1 MHDSHLQ
8 PDTERANTNAVE
20 ADSARRGRNTGGS
33 TISSYHAG
41 GVGSARGSG
50 ACDCPRI
57 EERSSTTA
65 PIGGAGD
72 DGMIRV
78 RDAHLRNLKH
88 QDVSLP
94 RNALVAVTGV
104 SGSGKSSLAFG
115 TLHGEAQRRYLESVA
130 PFARRLIGGAV
141 DPQVGSV
148 EGLPPTVALQQGAQ
162 AGGARSTVGTVSNL
176 SNTIRLLYSRC
187 GDYPAGVR
195 ERHGGRLDS
204 DSFSPNTT
212 AGMCP
217 ECQGTGVVHEPTEE
231 SMVPDPSLSID
242 EGAIAAWPGAW
253 LGKNFHDIV
262 AELGF
267 PMDIPW
273 RDIPRADRDWI
284 LFTDERPVVTIH
296 PHRGADQ
303 IQRTYEG
310 TWRSVASYLRKT
322 LAETGSDSTR
332 RRVLS
337 FMKSSRCGVC
347 DGRRLIVDALSV
359 EYLDLPIDSLG
370 ALPLEEVLSR
380 FAERRASVPADTA
393 RGNSSAAVSAVG
405 GSASATVSAV
415 GDSASAAVSE
425 RQEATETSVTSD
437 TETTED
443 AAESPAVEGSSA
455 AAPAGG
461 DSASAA
467 APAGEDS
474 ASAEAERILLEQSIP
489 TLESVV
495 DLGLG
500 HLSLDRATSTLSA
513 GELQRLR
520 LASQLRSGLFGVAY
534 VLDEPSAGL
543 HPEERRAVMRLIRG
557 FLDAGNSVL
566 LVEHDMHLVA
576 EADWIVDVG
585 PGAGEHGGEIL
596 YSGPVKSQNPTRL
609 RDPNASQAESC
620 CPTPSQGSAT
630 TAALKANQHP
640 VVPQS
645 RVTARYQAADAS
657 PAAKSS
663 AGANAT
669 PVGDAAPAGGSSPA
683 GAGMGTADRPST
695 SRCSDTDSAGGTGG
709 AGGPDVAG
717 GAGLAGI
724 DCPTGRALAAGPLK
738 LTTDAEARTPS
749 GTLSLTDIN
758 ERTLNSLDVKFGLG
772 TFTAITG
779 VSGSGKSTLLHTL
792 ANSLREQV
800 KTTVDDGD
808 VASKSKGSADK
819 ATAKLSADLNSD
831 IAINRLVQISQKPIG
846 RTPRSCLATYT
857 GLFDRVRKLFA
868 QTDEA
873 KRRGWTVSRFSYNVT
888 QGRCPTCSGEG
899 QIEVELVFLPGS
911 YTPCP
916 DCHGA
921 RYNAETLEVTW
932 NGRTIADVLELT
944 VAEAR
949 EVFADED
956 AIARALRALSA
967 VGLDYL
973 RLGQPATELSG
984 GEAQRIKLATEL
996 QRAQRGHTV
1005 YLMDEPTTGLHPADV
1020 DLLVTELQ
1028 RLVDNGNTVVVV
1040 EHDMRVAAQADRV
1053 LEMGPGAGARGG
1065 QIVADGSPAAVAQTD
1080 TATGRVLAERS

>member
-1 MHDSHLQ
+1 MHVSHLQ
-8 PDTERANTNAVE
+8 PDA
-20 ADSARRGRNTGGS
+20 
-33 TISSYHAG
+33 
-41 GVGSARGSG
+41 
-50 ACDCPRI
+50 
-57 EERSSTTA
+57 
-65 PIGGAGD
+65 
-72 DGMIRV
+72 MIRV

-141 DPQVGSV
+141 DPRVGSV
-148 EGLPPTVALQQGAQ
+148 EGLPPTVALRQGAQ

-187 GDYPAGVR
+187 GQYPAGVR

-253 LGKNFHDIV
+253 LGKNFRDIV

-273 RDIPRADRDWI
+273 REIPKADRDWI
-284 LFTDERPVVTIH
+284 LYTDERPVVTIH

-359 EYLDLPIDSLG
+359 GYLGLPIDSLG
-370 ALPLEEVLSR
+370 ALPLEDVLSR
-380 FAERRASVPADTA
+380 FAERRASMPADTA
-393 RGNSSAAVSAVG
+393 RGQADIY
-405 GSASATVSAV
+405 ATTGRRLA
-415 GDSASAAVSE
+415 
-425 RQEATETSVTSD
+425 QH
-437 TETTED
+437 
-443 AAESPAVEGSSA
+443 
-455 AAPAGG
+455 APAGG
-461 DSASAA
+461 DSSAA
-467 APAGEDS
+467 
-474 ASAEAERILLEQSIP
+474 AEAERILLSQAIP

-585 PGAGEHGGEIL
+585 PGAGELGGKIL
-596 YSGPVKSQNPTRL
+596 YSGPAGDSSA
-609 RDPNASQAESC
+609 DANAAGTGME
-620 CPTPSQGSAT
+620 
-630 TAALKANQHP
+630 
-640 VVPQS
+640 
-645 RVTARYQAADAS
+645 AADHADGCR
-657 PAAKSS
+657 AK
-663 AGANAT
+663 
-669 PVGDAAPAGGSSPA
+669 DC
-683 GAGMGTADRPST
+683 
-695 SRCSDTDSAGGTGG
+695 RCSETGG
-709 AGGPDVAG
+709 VGGPDVAGNAGGPDVAG
-717 GAGLAGI
+717 GAGLAGL

-758 ERTLNSLDVKFGLG
+758 ERTLKSLDVKFGLG

-779 VSGSGKSTLLHTL
+779 VSGSGKSTLLYTL
-792 ANSLREQV
+792 ANSLRERV
-800 KTTVDDGD
+800 KTSVDDGD
-808 VASKSKGSADK
+808 VASKSKGPAEKTGSAR
-819 ATAKLSADLNSD
+819 ATTVELSADLNSD

-921 RYNAETLEVTW
+921 RYNSETLEVTW

-949 EVFADED
+949 EVFADEE

-1020 DLLVTELQ
+1020 DLLMTELQ
-1028 RLVDNGNTVVVV
+1028 RLVNNGNTVVVV

-1065 QIVADGSPAAVAQTD
+1065 QVVADGSPATVAQTD
-1080 TATGRVLAERS
+1080 TATGRVLAERSSS

>member
-1 MHDSHLQ
+1 
-8 PDTERANTNAVE
+8 
-20 ADSARRGRNTGGS
+20 
-33 TISSYHAG
+33 
-41 GVGSARGSG
+41 
-50 ACDCPRI
+50 
-57 EERSSTTA
+57 
-65 PIGGAGD
+65 
-72 DGMIRV
+72 MIRV

-88 QDVSLP
+88 QDVELP

-141 DPQVGSV
+141 DPRVGSV
-148 EGLPPTVALQQGAQ
+148 DGLPPTVALEQGAR

-176 SNTIRLLYSRC
+176 SNTVRLLYSRC
-187 GDYPAGVR
+187 GEYPAEVR
-195 ERHGGRLDS
+195 KRHGGRLAS
-204 DSFSPNTT
+204 DCFSPNTT

-217 ECQGTGVVHEPTEE
+217 ECQGTGVVHEPTEQT
-231 SMVPDPSLSID
+231 MVPDPSLSID

-267 PMDIPW
+267 PMDVPW
-273 RDIPRADRDWI
+273 KDIPQADREWI

-332 RRVLS
+332 KRVLS
-337 FMKSSRCGVC
+337 FMRSSRCGVC
-347 DGRRLIVDALSV
+347 AGRRLIVDALSV
-359 EYLDLPIDSLG
+359 EYLGLPIDSLG
-370 ALPLEEVLSR
+370 ALPLEDVLEHFAARRDSTALTAAETSATAE
-380 FAERRASVPADTA
+380 AER
-393 RGNSSAAVSAVG
+393 
-405 GSASATVSAV
+405 
-415 GDSASAAVSE
+415 ASAA
-425 RQEATETSVTSD
+425 
-437 TETTED
+437 
-443 AAESPAVEGSSA
+443 
-455 AAPAGG
+455 
-461 DSASAA
+461 
-467 APAGEDS
+467 
-474 ASAEAERILLEQSIP
+474 AEAERILLDQAIP

-500 HLSLDRATSTLSA
+500 HLSLDRAAATLSA
-513 GELQRLR
+513 GEMQRLR

-543 HPEERRAVMRLIRG
+543 HPEERRAVMKLIRG

-585 PGAGEHGGEIL
+585 PGAGELGGEIL
-596 YSGPVKSQNPTRL
+596 YSGPAANPY
-609 RDPNASQAESC
+609 AAER
-620 CPTPSQGSAT
+620 PGP
-630 TAALKANQHP
+630 AAKP
-640 VVPQS
+640 
-645 RVTARYQAADAS
+645 S
-657 PAAKSS
+657 PAANPTP
-663 AGANAT
+663 AANPNPAEESR
-669 PVGDAAPAGGSSPA
+669 GAGGS
-683 GAGMGTADRPST
+683 
-695 SRCSDTDSAGGTGG
+695 
-709 AGGPDVAG
+709 
-717 GAGLAGI
+717 AGLAEL
-724 DCPTGRALAAGPLK
+724 DSPTGRALAAGPLE
-738 LTTDAEARTPS
+738 LVSDADARTPS
-749 GTLSLTDIN
+749 GKLRLTDIN
-758 ERTLNSLDVKFGLG
+758 ERTLNSLNVDFGLG
-772 TFTAITG
+772 AFTAITG
-779 VSGSGKSTLLHTL
+779 VSGSGKSTLLHVLADTL
-792 ANSLREQV
+792 SEQV
-800 KTTVDDGD
+800 KTAVNDGD
-808 VASKSKGSADK
+808 VASKGKNPAQTEIASPNPSATLSATLSADK
-819 ATAKLSADLNSD
+819 TID
-831 IAINRLVQISQKPIG
+831 RLVQISQKPIG

-857 GLFDRVRKLFA
+857 GLFDKVRKIFA
-868 QTDEA
+868 QTDAA
-873 KRRGWTVSRFSYNVT
+873 KQRGWTVSRFSYNVT

-921 RYNAETLEVTW
+921 RYNAETLAVTW
-932 NGRTIADVLELT
+932 NGRTIADVLGLT

-949 EVFADED
+949 EVFADEA
-956 AIARALRALSA
+956 AIARALQALSA

-1028 RLVDNGNTVVVV
+1028 RLVDSGNTVVVV
-1040 EHDMRVAAQADRV
+1040 EHDMRVVAQTDR
-1053 LEMGPGAGARGG
+1053 LIEMGPGAGARGG
-1065 QIVADGSPAAVAQTD
+1065 RVVADGSPAAVAETD
-1080 TATGRVLAERS
+1080 TATGRVLAERSQLTSAS

>member
-8 PDTERANTNAVE
+8 PDAERADSSALE
-20 ADSARRGRNTGGS
+20 ADSARRSHSGGS

-50 ACDCPRI
+50 ACGCA
-57 EERSSTTA
+57 S
-65 PIGGAGD
+65 IGGAGD

-141 DPQVGSV
+141 DPRVGSV

-162 AGGARSTVGTVSNL
+162 AGGARSTVGTASNL

-187 GDYPAGVR
+187 GDYAAGVR

-217 ECQGTGVVHEPTEE
+217 QCQGTGVVHEPTEE

-359 EYLDLPIDSLG
+359 EYLGLPIDSLG

-380 FAERRASVPADTA
+380 FAERCTLTGR
-393 RGNSSAAVSAVG
+393 
-405 GSASATVSAV
+405 
-415 GDSASAAVSE
+415 
-425 RQEATETSVTSD
+425 EATETSVTSD
-437 TETTED
+437 TEATMY
-443 AAESPAVEGSSA
+443 AAESPAGRDSSTTTPADRGSSTT
-455 AAPAGG
+455 APAGG
-461 DSASAA
+461 
-467 APAGEDS
+467 DS
-474 ASAEAERILLEQSIP
+474 ASAEAERILLDQAIP

-585 PGAGEHGGEIL
+585 PGAGELGGEIL
-596 YSGPVKSQNPTRL
+596 YSGPAGDSSAVA
-609 RDPNASQAESC
+609 NAA
-620 CPTPSQGSAT
+620 G
-630 TAALKANQHP
+630 
-640 VVPQS
+640 
-645 RVTARYQAADAS
+645 ARMEAADR
-657 PAAKSS
+657 AK
-663 AGANAT
+663 
-669 PVGDAAPAGGSSPA
+669 DC
-683 GAGMGTADRPST
+683 
-695 SRCSDTDSAGGTGG
+695 RCSETGSAGG
-709 AGGPDVAG
+709 ADVAG
-717 GAGLAGI
+717 SEGLAGLN
-724 DCPTGRALAAGPLK
+724 CPTGRALAAGPLK
-738 LTTDAEARTPS
+738 LNTDAEARTPS

-758 ERTLNSLDVKFGLG
+758 ERTLKSLNVEFGLG

-779 VSGSGKSTLLHTL
+779 ISGSGKSTLLYTL
-792 ANSLREQV
+792 ANSLRERV
-800 KTTVDDGD
+800 KTSVDDGD
-808 VASKSKGSADK
+808 VASKSKSPAEKTGSAR
-819 ATAKLSADLNSD
+819 ATTVELSADLNSD
-831 IAINRLVQISQKPIG
+831 TAINRLVQISQKPIG

-921 RYNAETLEVTW
+921 RYNSETLEVTW

-949 EVFADED
+949 AVFADEE

-1040 EHDMRVAAQADRV
+1040 EHDMQVVAQADRV

-1065 QIVADGSPAAVAQTD
+1065 RVVADGSPATVAQTD

>member
-1 MHDSHLQ
+1 MHVSHLQ
-8 PDTERANTNAVE
+8 PDA
-20 ADSARRGRNTGGS
+20 
-33 TISSYHAG
+33 
-41 GVGSARGSG
+41 
-50 ACDCPRI
+50 
-57 EERSSTTA
+57 
-65 PIGGAGD
+65 
-72 DGMIRV
+72 MIRV

-141 DPQVGSV
+141 DPRVGSV
-148 EGLPPTVALQQGAQ
+148 EGLPPTVALRQGAQ

-187 GDYPAGVR
+187 GQYPAGVR

-267 PMDIPW
+267 PMDVPW
-273 RDIPRADRDWI
+273 REIPKADRDWI
-284 LFTDERPVVTIH
+284 LYTDERPVVTIH

-359 EYLDLPIDSLG
+359 GYLGLPIDSLG
-370 ALPLEEVLSR
+370 ALPLEDVLSR
-380 FAERRASVPADTA
+380 FAERRASMPADTA
-393 RGNSSAAVSAVG
+393 RGQADIY
-405 GSASATVSAV
+405 ATTGRRIA
-415 GDSASAAVSE
+415 
-425 RQEATETSVTSD
+425 QH
-437 TETTED
+437 
-443 AAESPAVEGSSA
+443 
-455 AAPAGG
+455 APAGG
-461 DSASAA
+461 DSSAA
-467 APAGEDS
+467 
-474 ASAEAERILLEQSIP
+474 AEAERILLSQAIP

-585 PGAGEHGGEIL
+585 PGAGELGGKIL
-596 YSGPVKSQNPTRL
+596 YSGPAGDSSA
-609 RDPNASQAESC
+609 DANAAGTGME
-620 CPTPSQGSAT
+620 
-630 TAALKANQHP
+630 
-640 VVPQS
+640 
-645 RVTARYQAADAS
+645 AADHADGCR
-657 PAAKSS
+657 AK
-663 AGANAT
+663 
-669 PVGDAAPAGGSSPA
+669 DC
-683 GAGMGTADRPST
+683 
-695 SRCSDTDSAGGTGG
+695 RCSETGG
-709 AGGPDVAG
+709 VGGPDVAGNAGGPDVAG
-717 GAGLAGI
+717 SEGLAGL

-738 LTTDAEARTPS
+738 LTADAEARTPS

-758 ERTLNSLDVKFGLG
+758 ERTLKSLDVKFGLG

-779 VSGSGKSTLLHTL
+779 VSGSGKSTLLYTL
-792 ANSLREQV
+792 ANSLRERV
-800 KTTVDDGD
+800 KTSVDDGD
-808 VASKSKGSADK
+808 VASKSKGPAEKTGSAR
-819 ATAKLSADLNSD
+819 ATTAQLNADLNSD

-949 EVFADED
+949 EVFADEE

-1020 DLLVTELQ
+1020 DLLMTELQ
-1028 RLVDNGNTVVVV
+1028 RLVNNGNTVVVV

-1065 QIVADGSPAAVAQTD
+1065 QVVADGSPATVAQTD
-1080 TATGRVLAERS
+1080 TATGRVLAERSSS

>member
-1 MHDSHLQ
+1 MHDSHIQ
-8 PDTERANTNAVE
+8 PEAERADSIAAE
-20 ADSARRGRNTGGS
+20 ADSARG
-33 TISSYHAG
+33 
-41 GVGSARGSG
+41 GSARGGRARGDSARG
-50 ACDCPRI
+50 
-57 EERSSTTA
+57 S
-65 PIGGAGD
+65 AGD

-141 DPQVGSV
+141 DPRVGSV

-187 GDYPAGVR
+187 GDYPAEVR

-217 ECQGTGVVHEPTEE
+217 ECQGTAVVHEPTEE

-359 EYLDLPIDSLG
+359 EYLDLPIDRLG
-370 ALPLEEVLSR
+370 ELPLEDVLSR
-380 FAERRASVPADTA
+380 FAERRA
-393 RGNSSAAVSAVG
+393 
-405 GSASATVSAV
+405 
-415 GDSASAAVSE
+415 
-425 RQEATETSVTSD
+425 
-437 TETTED
+437 
-443 AAESPAVEGSSA
+443 

-461 DSASAA
+461 
-467 APAGEDS
+467 GS
-474 ASAEAERILLEQSIP
+474 ASAEAERILLEQAIP

-543 HPEERRAVMRLIRG
+543 HPEERRAVMRLVRG

-585 PGAGEHGGEIL
+585 PGAGELGGEIL
-596 YSGPVKSQNPTRL
+596 YSGPAKSQNPTKL

-620 CPTPSQGSAT
+620 CPAPSQGSAT
-630 TAALKANQHP
+630 TAAA
-640 VVPQS
+640 
-645 RVTARYQAADAS
+645 
-657 PAAKSS
+657 
-663 AGANAT
+663 
-669 PVGDAAPAGGSSPA
+669 VGDPSQ
-683 GAGMGTADRPST
+683 GTFQIPSE
-695 SRCSDTDSAGGTGG
+695 S
-709 AGGPDVAG
+709 
-717 GAGLAGI
+717 AGLAGL

-758 ERTLNSLDVKFGLG
+758 ERTLNSLDVEFGLG

-779 VSGSGKSTLLHTL
+779 VSGSGKSTLLYTL
-792 ANSLREQV
+792 ANSLRERV
-800 KTTVDDGD
+800 KTSVDDGD
-808 VASKSKGSADK
+808 VASKSKGPEEKTDSARA

-944 VAEAR
+944 IAEAR
-949 EVFADED
+949 EVFADEE

-1065 QIVADGSPAAVAQTD
+1065 QVVADGSPATVAQTD

>member
-1 MHDSHLQ
+1 MHDSHIQ
-8 PDTERANTNAVE
+8 PEAERADSIAAE
-20 ADSARRGRNTGGS
+20 ADSARGGRARGD
-33 TISSYHAG
+33 
-41 GVGSARGSG
+41 SARGS
-50 ACDCPRI
+50 
-57 EERSSTTA
+57 
-65 PIGGAGD
+65 AGD

-141 DPQVGSV
+141 DPRVGSV

-187 GDYPAGVR
+187 GDYPAEVR

-217 ECQGTGVVHEPTEE
+217 ECQGTAVVHEPREE

-359 EYLDLPIDSLG
+359 EYLDLPIDRLG
-370 ALPLEEVLSR
+370 ALPLEDVLSR
-380 FAERRASVPADTA
+380 FAERRAAVSSG
-393 RGNSSAAVSAVG
+393 GNSSAAVSTRPG
-405 GSASATVSAV
+405 
-415 GDSASAAVSE
+415 
-425 RQEATETSVTSD
+425 ATETAVTSD
-437 TETTED
+437 TEATED
-443 AAESPAVEGSSA
+443 AAESP
-455 AAPAGG
+455 
-461 DSASAA
+461 
-467 APAGEDS
+467 
-474 ASAEAERILLEQSIP
+474 ASAEAERILLEQAIP

-585 PGAGEHGGEIL
+585 PGAGELGGEIL
-596 YSGPVKSQNPTRL
+596 YSGPAKSQNPTKL
-609 RDPNASQAESC
+609 RDPNAYQAESC
-620 CPTPSQGSAT
+620 CPAPSQGSAT
-630 TAALKANQHP
+630 TAAA
-640 VVPQS
+640 
-645 RVTARYQAADAS
+645 
-657 PAAKSS
+657 
-663 AGANAT
+663 
-669 PVGDAAPAGGSSPA
+669 VGDPSQ
-683 GAGMGTADRPST
+683 GTFQIPSE
-695 SRCSDTDSAGGTGG
+695 S
-709 AGGPDVAG
+709 
-717 GAGLAGI
+717 AGLAGL

-758 ERTLNSLDVKFGLG
+758 ERTLNSLDVEFGLG

-779 VSGSGKSTLLHTL
+779 VSGSGKSTLLYTL
-792 ANSLREQV
+792 ANSLRERV
-800 KTTVDDGD
+800 KTSVDDGD
-808 VASKSKGSADK
+808 VASKSKGPEEKTDSARA

-944 VAEAR
+944 IAEAR
-949 EVFADED
+949 EVFADEE

-1065 QIVADGSPAAVAQTD
+1065 RVVADGSPATVAQTD

>member
-1 MHDSHLQ
+1 MHVSHLQ
-8 PDTERANTNAVE
+8 PDA
-20 ADSARRGRNTGGS
+20 
-33 TISSYHAG
+33 
-41 GVGSARGSG
+41 
-50 ACDCPRI
+50 
-57 EERSSTTA
+57 
-65 PIGGAGD
+65 
-72 DGMIRV
+72 MIRV

-141 DPQVGSV
+141 DPRVGSV
-148 EGLPPTVALQQGAQ
+148 EGLPPTVALRQGAQ

-187 GDYPAGVR
+187 GQYPAGVR

-267 PMDIPW
+267 PMDVPW
-273 RDIPRADRDWI
+273 REIPKADRDWI
-284 LFTDERPVVTIH
+284 LYTDERPVVTIH

-359 EYLDLPIDSLG
+359 GYLGLPIDSLG
-370 ALPLEEVLSR
+370 ALPLEDVLSR
-380 FAERRASVPADTA
+380 FAERRASMPADTA
-393 RGNSSAAVSAVG
+393 RGQADIY
-405 GSASATVSAV
+405 ATTGRRLA
-415 GDSASAAVSE
+415 
-425 RQEATETSVTSD
+425 QH
-437 TETTED
+437 
-443 AAESPAVEGSSA
+443 
-455 AAPAGG
+455 APAGG
-461 DSASAA
+461 DSSAA
-467 APAGEDS
+467 
-474 ASAEAERILLEQSIP
+474 AEAERILLSQAIP

-585 PGAGEHGGEIL
+585 PGAGELGGKIL
-596 YSGPVKSQNPTRL
+596 YSGPAGDSSA
-609 RDPNASQAESC
+609 DANAAGTGME
-620 CPTPSQGSAT
+620 
-630 TAALKANQHP
+630 
-640 VVPQS
+640 
-645 RVTARYQAADAS
+645 AADHADGCR
-657 PAAKSS
+657 AK
-663 AGANAT
+663 
-669 PVGDAAPAGGSSPA
+669 DC
-683 GAGMGTADRPST
+683 
-695 SRCSDTDSAGGTGG
+695 RCSETGG
-709 AGGPDVAG
+709 VGGPDVAGNAGGPDVAG
-717 GAGLAGI
+717 GAGLAGL

-758 ERTLNSLDVKFGLG
+758 ERTLKSLDVKFGLG

-779 VSGSGKSTLLHTL
+779 VSGSGKSTLLYTL
-792 ANSLREQV
+792 ANSLRERV
-800 KTTVDDGD
+800 KTSVDDGD
-808 VASKSKGSADK
+808 VASKSKGPAEKTGSAR
-819 ATAKLSADLNSD
+819 ATTVELSADLNSD

-949 EVFADED
+949 EVFAEEG

-1020 DLLVTELQ
+1020 DLLMTELQ
-1028 RLVDNGNTVVVV
+1028 RLVNNGNTVVVV

-1065 QIVADGSPAAVAQTD
+1065 RVVADGSPATVAQTD

>member
-1 MHDSHLQ
+1 
-8 PDTERANTNAVE
+8 
-20 ADSARRGRNTGGS
+20 
-33 TISSYHAG
+33 
-41 GVGSARGSG
+41 
-50 ACDCPRI
+50 
-57 EERSSTTA
+57 
-65 PIGGAGD
+65 
-72 DGMIRV
+72 MIRV

-88 QDVSLP
+88 QDVELP

-141 DPQVGSV
+141 DPRVGSV
-148 EGLPPTVALQQGAQ
+148 DGLPPTVALEQGAR

-176 SNTIRLLYSRC
+176 SNTVRLLFSRC
-187 GDYPAGVR
+187 GEYPAEVR
-195 ERHGGRLDS
+195 KRHGGRLAS
-204 DSFSPNTT
+204 DCFSPNTT

-231 SMVPDPSLSID
+231 TMVPDPSLSID

-267 PMDIPW
+267 PMDVPW
-273 RDIPRADRDWI
+273 KDIPQADREWI

-332 RRVLS
+332 KRVLS
-337 FMKSSRCGVC
+337 FMRSSRCGVC
-347 DGRRLIVDALSV
+347 AGRRLIVDALSV
-359 EYLDLPIDSLG
+359 EYLGLPIDSLG
-370 ALPLEEVLSR
+370 ALPLEDVLEHFAARRDSTALTAAETSATAE
-380 FAERRASVPADTA
+380 AER
-393 RGNSSAAVSAVG
+393 
-405 GSASATVSAV
+405 
-415 GDSASAAVSE
+415 ASAA
-425 RQEATETSVTSD
+425 
-437 TETTED
+437 
-443 AAESPAVEGSSA
+443 
-455 AAPAGG
+455 
-461 DSASAA
+461 
-467 APAGEDS
+467 
-474 ASAEAERILLEQSIP
+474 AEAERILLDQAIP

-500 HLSLDRATSTLSA
+500 HLSLDRAAATLSA
-513 GELQRLR
+513 GEMQRLR

-543 HPEERRAVMRLIRG
+543 HPEERRAVMKLIRG

-585 PGAGEHGGEIL
+585 PGAGELGGEIL
-596 YSGPVKSQNPTRL
+596 YSGP
-609 RDPNASQAESC
+609 AEE
-620 CPTPSQGSAT
+620 
-630 TAALKANQHP
+630 
-640 VVPQS
+640 S
-645 RVTARYQAADAS
+645 R
-657 PAAKSS
+657 
-663 AGANAT
+663 G
-669 PVGDAAPAGGSSPA
+669 AGGS
-683 GAGMGTADRPST
+683 
-695 SRCSDTDSAGGTGG
+695 
-709 AGGPDVAG
+709 
-717 GAGLAGI
+717 AGLAEL
-724 DCPTGRALAAGPLK
+724 DSPTGRALAAGPLK
-738 LTTDAEARTPS
+738 LVSDADARTPS
-749 GTLSLTDIN
+749 GKLRLTDIN
-758 ERTLNSLDVKFGLG
+758 ERTLNSLNVDFGLG
-772 TFTAITG
+772 AFTAITG
-779 VSGSGKSTLLHTL
+779 VSGSGKSTLLHMLADTL
-792 ANSLREQV
+792 SEQV
-800 KTTVDDGD
+800 KTAVNDGD
-808 VASKSKGSADK
+808 VASKGKDPVTNPAQTEIASPNLSATLSATLSADK
-819 ATAKLSADLNSD
+819 TID
-831 IAINRLVQISQKPIG
+831 RLVQISQKPIG

-857 GLFDRVRKLFA
+857 GLFDKVRKIFA
-868 QTDEA
+868 QTDAA
-873 KRRGWTVSRFSYNVT
+873 KQRGWTVSRFSYNVT

-921 RYNAETLEVTW
+921 RYNAETLAVTW
-932 NGRTIADVLELT
+932 NGRTIADVLGLT

-949 EVFADED
+949 EVFADEA
-956 AIARALRALSA
+956 AIARALQALSA

-1028 RLVDNGNTVVVV
+1028 RLVDSGNTVVVV
-1040 EHDMRVAAQADRV
+1040 EHDMRVVAQADRV
-1053 LEMGPGAGARGG
+1053 IEMGPGAGARGG
-1065 QIVADGSPAAVAQTD
+1065 RVVADGSPAAVAETD

>member
-1 MHDSHLQ
+1 MHDSHIQ
-8 PDTERANTNAVE
+8 PEAERADSIAAE
-20 ADSARRGRNTGGS
+20 ADSARGGRARGGS
-33 TISSYHAG
+33 AC
-41 GVGSARGSG
+41 GS
-50 ACDCPRI
+50 
-57 EERSSTTA
+57 
-65 PIGGAGD
+65 AGD

-141 DPQVGSV
+141 DPRVGSV

-187 GDYPAGVR
+187 GDYPAEVR

-296 PHRGADQ
+296 PQRGADQ

-359 EYLDLPIDSLG
+359 EYLDLPIDRLG
-370 ALPLEEVLSR
+370 ELPLEDVLSR
-380 FAERRASVPADTA
+380 FAERRA
-393 RGNSSAAVSAVG
+393 
-405 GSASATVSAV
+405 
-415 GDSASAAVSE
+415 
-425 RQEATETSVTSD
+425 
-437 TETTED
+437 
-443 AAESPAVEGSSA
+443 

-461 DSASAA
+461 
-467 APAGEDS
+467 GS
-474 ASAEAERILLEQSIP
+474 ASAEAERILLDQAIP

-543 HPEERRAVMRLIRG
+543 HPEERHAVMRLVRG

-585 PGAGEHGGEIL
+585 PGAGELGGEIL
-596 YSGPVKSQNPTRL
+596 YSGPAKSQNPTKL
-609 RDPNASQAESC
+609 RDPNAYQAESC
-620 CPTPSQGSAT
+620 CPAPSQGSAT
-630 TAALKANQHP
+630 TAAA
-640 VVPQS
+640 
-645 RVTARYQAADAS
+645 
-657 PAAKSS
+657 
-663 AGANAT
+663 
-669 PVGDAAPAGGSSPA
+669 VGDPSQ
-683 GAGMGTADRPST
+683 GTFQIPS
-695 SRCSDTDSAGGTGG
+695 DS
-709 AGGPDVAG
+709 
-717 GAGLAGI
+717 AGLAGL

-738 LTTDAEARTPS
+738 LTTDTEARTPS

-758 ERTLNSLDVKFGLG
+758 ERTLNSLDVEFGLG

-779 VSGSGKSTLLHTL
+779 VSGSGKSTLLHML
-792 ANSLREQV
+792 ASSLRAQV
-800 KTTVDDGD
+800 KTTVDDGE
-808 VASKSKGSADK
+808 VASRGTSSAEKEGSAET
-819 ATAKLSADLNSD
+819 ATAELNAD
-831 IAINRLVQISQKPIG
+831 IAVNRLVQISQKPIG

-949 EVFADED
+949 EVFAEEG

-1020 DLLVTELQ
+1020 DLLMTELQ
-1028 RLVDNGNTVVVV
+1028 RLVNNGNTVVVV

-1065 QIVADGSPAAVAQTD
+1065 QVVADGSPATVAQTD
-1080 TATGRVLAERS
+1080 TATGRVLAERSSS